1 MPSKSPAKL
10 SACVIARNEERTL
23 ERCLKSLAF
32 ADEIVV
38 IDAGSTDSTVAI
50 ARRFTEKVVS
60 HAWQGFARQ
69 RNVGLE
75 NCTGEWIFFLDA
87 DEEASTE
94 LGLQLKKIAA
104 ESAARHPNCYSIKRD
119 EFFLGRHLNHGPGN
133 PSFQWRFFK
142 RAGVRFEG
150 EVHEFPRFDGPVGM
164 ITDAAIA
171 HWPSLGIDRFLVKLN
186 HYTTLEALDRFA
198 QGQRTTLFHAAG
210 TFFTTFFKNGI
221 RYRGLWNGKEGFVLT
236 LLESFSRVV
245 RHLKLWVFW
254 QVHEGHL
261 KIDLGLRLPP
271 PGSAQAPAK
280 AELER
285 PVWKPE

>member
-1 MPSKSPAKL
+1 MTLKL
-10 SACVIARNEERTL
+10 SACVIARNEERTI

-38 IDAGSTDSTVAI
+38 IDAGSTDGTVEI
-50 ARRFTEKVVS
+50 ARRFTSKVIT

-75 NCTGEWIFFLDA
+75 NCSGEWIFFLDS
-87 DEEASTE
+87 DEQASSE
-94 LGLQLKKIAA
+94 LAERLKSIAA
-104 ESAARHPNCYSIKRD
+104 GNPALHPNCYSIRRD
-119 EFFLGRHLNHGPGN
+119 EFFLGRELHHGPGN

-142 RAGVRFEG
+142 RTGVRFEG
-150 EVHEFPRFDGPVGM
+150 EVHEFPRFEGPVGM

-171 HWPSLGIDRFLVKLN
+171 HWPSLGIDRFLIKLN

-198 QGQRTTLFHAAG
+198 QGQRTTLFHAGG
-210 TFFTTFFKNGI
+210 TFFTTFLKNGI

-254 QVHEGHL
+254 QVHEGHI
-261 KIDLGLRLPP
+261 KIDLGLRLPQ
-271 PGSAQAPAK
+271 PGSAVKPAK
-280 AELER
+280 AELE
-285 PVWKPE
+285 PPIWKPE

>member
-1 MPSKSPAKL
+1 MNASTRL

-38 IDAGSTDSTVAI
+38 IDAGSHDRTVEI
-50 ARRFTEKVVS
+50 ARRFTSKVIV

-75 NCTGEWIFFLDA
+75 NCGGEWVFFLDA
-87 DEEASTE
+87 DEEASAE
-94 LGLQLKKIAA
+94 LGQRLKKIAFGN
-104 ESAARHPNCYSIKRD
+104 AAAHPNCYSIKRD
-119 EFFLGRHLNHGPGN
+119 EFFLGRQLRYGPGN

-142 RAGVRFEG
+142 RNGVRFEG
-150 EVHEFPRFDGPVGM
+150 EVHEFPRFEGPIGL
-164 ITDAAIA
+164 IADAAIA

-198 QGQRTTLFHAAG
+198 QGQRTTLFHATG
-210 TFFTTFFKNGI
+210 TFFTTFLKNGI
-221 RYRGLWNGKEGFVLT
+221 RYGGLWNGKEGFVLT

-254 QVHEGHL
+254 QVHEGRL
-261 KIDLGLRLPP
+261 KIDLGMRLPQ
-271 PGSAQAPAK
+271 PGSATPPAK

-285 PVWKPE
+285 PVWKSE